1 MKALAEAVTVFLVVL
16 LKLAVR
22 DDVRVVDLGAQ
33 LLDVGGI
40 GNGAVSDAEFGHV
53 SSRPATLYWL
63 RPLRE

>member
-1 MKALAEAVTVFLVVL
+1 VKALAEAVTVFLVVL

-40 GNGAVSDAEFGHV
+40 GDGAVSDAEFGHIA
-53 SSRPATLYWL
+53 SRPAALDWL
-63 RPLRE
+63 RPLWE